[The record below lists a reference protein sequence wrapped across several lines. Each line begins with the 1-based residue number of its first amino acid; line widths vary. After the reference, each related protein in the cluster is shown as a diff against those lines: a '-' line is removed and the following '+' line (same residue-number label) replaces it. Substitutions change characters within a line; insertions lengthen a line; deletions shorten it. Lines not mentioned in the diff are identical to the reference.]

1 VPQISP
7 PENPV
12 LRKYNMADRERSL
25 LGMRVAATPWESITV
40 GLDYSLAKD
49 DYAQSSVGMTY
60 GKQNSLGADL
70 SAQLS
75 QDTSVHVYYSREEI
89 KSRQAGAQS
98 FTNPPDWSAENL
110 DTIQTAGVGLKHALI
125 PDKVDVGADLTR
137 SRSVGDVKVS
147 VTSTDPAFPGIKS
160 DLDSF
165 KLYATYK
172 VKADLTVRASLWHER
187 YSSRNWAID
196 AVGTSTIPNVL
207 TLGET
212 SPDYKV
218 NVASLSLRYR
228 F

>member
-1 VPQISP
+1 
-7 PENPV
+7 
-12 LRKYNMADRERSL
+12 
-25 LGMRVAATPWESITV
+25 
-40 GLDYSLAKD
+40 
-49 DYAQSSVGMTY
+49 
-60 GKQNSLGADL
+60 
-70 SAQLS
+70 
-75 QDTSVHVYYSREEI
+75 VHVYYSREEI

-125 PDKVDVGADLTR
+125 QDKVDIGADLTR
-137 SRSVGDVKVS
+137 SRSVGDIRVS